1 MDCVVWN
8 DGENW
13 RAVVDT
19 DGKGGTITYTANAF
33 LKGDLER
40 YPALTNY
47 SIEKEYARL
56 SVESMVNYSVN
67 IYDQGSM
74 LSIVTTSGAHGT
86 HVASIASA
94 YFPDNP
100 ELNGVA
106 PGANIVSLKIGD
118 TRFAGLE
125 TSQAVIR
132 ACTGFFLHAH

>member
-1 MDCVVWN
+1 M
-8 DGENW
+8 
-13 RAVVDT
+13 
-19 DGKGGTITYTANAF
+19 
-33 LKGDLER
+33 
-40 YPALTNY
+40 TNY

-132 ACTGFFLHAH
+132 ACTGFFSMLTNKLL